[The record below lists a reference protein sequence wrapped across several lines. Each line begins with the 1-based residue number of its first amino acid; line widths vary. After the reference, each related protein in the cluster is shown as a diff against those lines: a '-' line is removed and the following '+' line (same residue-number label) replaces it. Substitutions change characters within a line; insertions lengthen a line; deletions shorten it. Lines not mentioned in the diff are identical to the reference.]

1 MSKLKPL
8 HLTKAIPVNV
18 YDIDALGIVSNIV
31 YIRWLEDLRMHFLD
45 NYYPF
50 ETLYE
55 EGKSPI
61 LSDTKIKY
69 LYPIRIG
76 DHPTGEIWMS
86 EITKSRWECSF
97 EIKVGSKVHA
107 SATQNGYFIDIERQR
122 PTRIPEKLQAL
133 WNDEINSD

>member
-8 HLTKAIPVNV
+8 HLTKPIRINV

-31 YIRWLEDLRMHFLD
+31 YIRWLEDLRMLFLD
-45 NYYPF
+45 TYYPF
-50 ETLYE
+50 QTLYK

-69 LYPIRIG
+69 LYPLKIE
-76 DHPTGEIWMS
+76 DNPSGEIWMS

-97 EIKVGSKVHA
+97 AIKVGDKLCA
-107 SATQNGYFIDIERQR
+107 SATQNGYFIDIKRQR

-133 WNDEINSD
+133 WEQEAK